1 MYNLE
6 PKVINHNQHLLA
18 KNVKKISQKINKYI
32 KEGKSIVIET
42 YPGVDKKK
50 LSNLLSLLLPLIK
63 IFNSEDFLI
72 DNEIIEANIQ
82 KLLDEDRVF
91 GRITNNIIND
101 FFSKNRLEEF
111 AKQSNQVV

>member
-1 MYNLE
+1 M
-6 PKVINHNQHLLA
+6 
-18 KNVKKISQKINKYI
+18 
-32 KEGKSIVIET
+32 
-42 YPGVDKKK
+42 
-50 LSNLLSLLLPLIK
+50 IK